1 MYAVKI
7 VNIKSEIQKLLT
19 TLLKMKIEDINI
31 ASAKIFAS
39 CLWSLETLDDPSV
52 SRKKTCKFSFSKNK
66 GCGHIHIPSVQASV
80 VGSTLNYIEK

>member
-39 CLWSLETLDDPSV
+39 CL
-52 SRKKTCKFSFSKNK
+52 
-66 GCGHIHIPSVQASV
+66 
-80 VGSTLNYIEK
+80 